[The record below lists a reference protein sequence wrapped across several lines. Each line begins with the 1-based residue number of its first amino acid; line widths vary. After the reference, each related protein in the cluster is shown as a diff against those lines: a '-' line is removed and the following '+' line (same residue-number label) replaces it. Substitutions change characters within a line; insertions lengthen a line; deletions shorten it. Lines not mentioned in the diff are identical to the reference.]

1 MGTVCLQMLDLICA
15 NWSTVLV
22 IGFLLLQ
29 KSGKTRSKNTGKNG
43 TTETNELFNIGNS
56 KSYYKRPHNS
66 PGQIRRSN
74 EKEENLN
81 IYRSK

>member
-1 MGTVCLQMLDLICA
+1 LDLICA

-43 TTETNELFNIGNS
+43 TTETNELLTLEIA
-56 KSYYKRPHNS
+56 RAI
-66 PGQIRRSN
+66 IRGHTTVQD
-74 EKEENLN
+74 K
-81 IYRSK
+81 